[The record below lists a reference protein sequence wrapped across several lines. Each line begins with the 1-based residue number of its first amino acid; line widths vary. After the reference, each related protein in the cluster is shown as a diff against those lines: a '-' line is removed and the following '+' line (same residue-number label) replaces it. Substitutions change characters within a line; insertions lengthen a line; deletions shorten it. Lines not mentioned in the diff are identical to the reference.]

1 MEEQAK
7 RFLEESIKRL
17 SDRRTMQDFD
27 LNSLAQLAAE
37 IKNSADFLLDCA
49 KYIKQAPL
57 VSMSHLSKDEIDLI
71 REVFPWALGTI
82 AWVALM
88 WAARK

>member
-49 KYIKQAPL
+49 KYIK
-57 VSMSHLSKDEIDLI
+57 
-71 REVFPWALGTI
+71 
-82 AWVALM
+82 
-88 WAARK
+88 